1 MAKQKVLVIDNGNSL
16 AALIEKALRNQGS
29 VMHVDVVHENY
40 CPGSPC
46 DCEPDYQ
53 ERRKPQ

>member
-1 MAKQKVLVIDNGNSL
+1 MSKTLEDIIREAMAAPAGT
-16 AALIEKALRNQGS
+16 
-29 VMHVDVVHENY
+29 VMHVDVVHEKY

-46 DCEPDYQ
+46 NCDPDYS